1 MRRTSS
7 IKSKDVN
14 PLWHMYRTVSFIKV
28 AKNFIIIEL
37 GRICPSVKIKRQ
49 MYRLF
54 LGMKIGDKTSIAYK
68 AMPDLMFPERIS
80 IGENSVIGYNA
91 TLLTH
96 EYLIDEYRI
105 GNIEI
110 GSNVLI
116 GANVLVLPG
125 VSIGDNAVVGAMTL
139 VSKDVPANSFAY
151 GNPMTIKNNV

>member
-1 MRRTSS
+1 MRKTSS
-7 IKSKDVN
+7 IRSNGVN
-14 PLWHMYRTVSFIKV
+14 PLWRMYRTVSFIKV
-28 AKNFIIIEL
+28 AKNFIVIEC
-37 GRICPSVKIKRQ
+37 GRICPSVKLKRHL
-49 MYRLF
+49 YRMF
-54 LGMKIGDKTSIAYK
+54 LGMKIGNKTSIAYK
-68 AMPDLMFPERIS
+68 AMPDLMFPERIT

-116 GANVLVLPG
+116 GANALILPG
-125 VSIGDNAVVGAMTL
+125 VTIGDNAIIGAMTL

-151 GNPMTIKNNV
+151 GNPMVIKNKV

>member
-14 PLWHMYRTVSFIKV
+14 PLWHMYKTVSFLKV
-28 AKNFIIIEL
+28 SKNFIVIEL
-37 GRICPSVKIKRQ
+37 GRICPSVKLKRYL
-49 MYRLF
+49 YRSL
-54 LGMKIGDKTSIAYK
+54 LGMTIGENTSMAYK
-68 AMPDLMFPERIS
+68 VMPDLMFPERIY
-80 IGENSVIGYNA
+80 IGRNSVIGYNA

-105 GNIEI
+105 GDIEI

-116 GANVLVLPG
+116 GANTLVLPG

-139 VSKDVPANSFAY
+139 VSKDVPANAFAY
-151 GNPMTIKNNV
+151 GNPMIIKNKV

>member
-1 MRRTSS
+1 MRKTSS
-7 IKSKDVN
+7 IRSNGVN
-14 PLWHMYRTVSFIKV
+14 PLWRMYRTVSFIKV
-28 AKNFIIIEL
+28 AKNFIVIES
-37 GRICPSVKIKRQ
+37 GRICPSVKLKRYL
-49 MYRLF
+49 YRMF
-54 LGMKIGDKTSIAYK
+54 LGMKIGNKTSIAYK
-68 AMPDLMFPERIS
+68 AMPDLMFPERIT

-116 GANVLVLPG
+116 GANALILPG
-125 VSIGDNAVVGAMTL
+125 VTIGDNAIIGAMTL

-151 GNPMTIKNNV
+151 GNPMIIKNKV

>member
-1 MRRTSS
+1 MRKTSS
-7 IKSKDVN
+7 IRSNGVN

-28 AKNFIIIEL
+28 AKNFVVIES
-37 GRICPSVKIKRQ
+37 GRICPSVKLKRHL
-49 MYRLF
+49 YRIF
-54 LGMKIGDKTSIAYK
+54 LGMKIGNKTSIAYK
-68 AMPDLMFPERIS
+68 AMPDLMFPERIT
-80 IGENSVIGYNA
+80 IGDNSVIGYNA

-116 GANVLVLPG
+116 GANALILPG
-125 VSIGDNAVVGAMTL
+125 VTIGDNAIIGAMTL

-151 GNPMTIKNNV
+151 GNPMIIKNKV